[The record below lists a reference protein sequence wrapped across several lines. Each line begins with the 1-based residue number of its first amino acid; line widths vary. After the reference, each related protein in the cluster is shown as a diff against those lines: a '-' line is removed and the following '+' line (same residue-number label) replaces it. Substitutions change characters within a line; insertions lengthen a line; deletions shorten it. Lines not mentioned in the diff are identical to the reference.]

1 MTVASKSQRRAADP
15 SASVF
20 VSANAGSG
28 KTATLVN
35 RVARLLL
42 TGAAPESLLCVTY
55 TKAAA
60 AEMQTRL
67 FQRLGEWAVA
77 PDDTLRQE
85 LTDIDAQAADLA
97 DARALFARALETP
110 GGLKIQTLHAF
121 CESLLRRFP
130 LEADAPP
137 GFEVADDATTATLS
151 RRAREAVARRSLRPP
166 HTPLTDAFSHVAV
179 ELDLQALDGLLG
191 QLAAKR
197 RALAEWVDAIHGED
211 QVATAIWRLCGAAGP
226 TSFDEVKAAI
236 FQRVERARWRQWAD
250 RLRESPNKT
259 DRALA
264 DDMVLAAEGD
274 LEALFG
280 IFFTGKGQRRAKLTT
295 QKADPKVS
303 QGMEDLRDWA
313 DKAREDWFAAVVAH
327 NTTQILTLGVAI
339 NRLFAHEKSAHGVL
353 DFADLTERAHHL
365 LTRDAPQTRWV
376 LYRLDGGLNH
386 ILLDEA
392 QDTAPLQW
400 EILNALSEAFFD
412 GDTANGRPRT
422 QFVVGDEKQSIYAFQ
437 GAVPERLRV
446 EAAEAAGRARIAG
459 RAFANVQ
466 LDENFRTTAPILAF
480 VDRVCA
486 DPEVRHG
493 LTPGVGDNIE
503 AFPVHHRAQR
513 DGPGT
518 VDLWALEPNPDK
530 KEPNAW
536 WAPVDLPEAAD
547 PKRRLAERIAA
558 EVKAIVQRGERV
570 VGREGPRAARWG
582 DILILVRRR
591 GGGLFDHILREL
603 KKAGVPVGGADRLQ
617 LTQHGVFADLMALGR
632 FALFPEDDLTLAGL
646 LRSPLCDYDED
657 ALFALAHRRPG
668 SLWAAVRAARA
679 DSSLAAAALATLEP
693 AIAAARALTP
703 FDFYTGFLARP
714 DAAGHTLRRRLLTR
728 FGPEAR
734 EALDA
739 FLNET
744 ARLEALGF
752 THLET
757 FLDQMA
763 AVEVEVK
770 RDPEGQG
777 QAVRVMTVH
786 GAKGLEAPIVIL
798 PDTTGGKPRAGGLLE
813 VADGGFL
820 YSPRKG
826 EDCTAA
832 TEARAALDAAAD
844 KESARLLY
852 VALTR
857 ARDRLII
864 AGVQAKQKGGWYET
878 LERVFDGLDAREAY
892 LDDGFAFRRFGDE
905 PLTLPGDAATAPAPL
920 DLPPWLGPA
929 PAETPVA
936 DRLISASRLGL
947 STPDVLSP
955 LARLGG
961 LGRFRRGALIHRL
974 LQLLP
979 DLDPVRRADHA
990 ARILAREADLEPGQR
1005 EEIAAAA
1012 LAVLADPQFAELFG
1026 PGSEAEVALAG
1037 TVRGL
1042 PITGR
1047 IDRLLV
1053 TETRVLVADFKT
1065 NRPAPARIEDADET
1079 YFAQLGAYAAL
1090 LAEIYPGRAIEAALI
1105 WTEGP
1110 RLMPVPTEL
1119 MEQALASRLTPA
1131 TPPP

>member
-1 MTVASKSQRRAADP
+1 MTAASESQRRAADP
-15 SASVF
+15 GASVF

-77 PDDTLRQE
+77 PDEKLRQE
-85 LTDIDAQAADLA
+85 LADIDAQAADLA

-137 GFEVADDATTATLS
+137 GFEVADDATTAALS

-166 HTPLTDAFSHVAV
+166 HTPLTDAFGHVAV
-179 ELDLQALDGLLG
+179 EIDLRGLESL
-191 QLAAKR
+191 LAEMGAKR
-197 RALAEWVDAIHGED
+197 RALGDWLKAIHGED
-211 QVATAIWRLCGAAGP
+211 QLATAVWRLCGAAEP
-226 TSFDEVKAAI
+226 QSLDAVRAAI
-236 FQRVERARWRQWAD
+236 LQRVQNLRWRHWAES
-250 RLRESPNKT
+250 LSASPNKT

-264 DDMVLAAEGD
+264 DQMLLAADGD

-280 IFFTGKGQRRAKLTT
+280 IFYTGKGERRAKLTT
-295 QKADPKVS
+295 QKADPGVS
-303 QGMEDLRDWA
+303 AGMENLRDWA
-313 DKAREDWFAAVVAH
+313 DEAREDWFAAVIAH

-339 NRLFAHEKSAHGVL
+339 NQLFAHEKSAHGVL
-353 DFADLTERAHHL
+353 DFADLTERARHL
-365 LTRDAPQTRWV
+365 LTRDIPQTRWV

-412 GDTANGRPRT
+412 GETNTGRPRT
-422 QFVVGDEKQSIYAFQ
+422 LFVVGDEKQSIYAFQ

-446 EAAEAAGRARIAG
+446 EAAAAAGRAREAG
-459 RAFANVQ
+459 RVFANVQ

-513 DGPGT
+513 EGPGT
-518 VDLWALEPNPDK
+518 VDLWALEPAPAKD
-530 KEPNAW
+530 EPNAW
-536 WAPVDLPEAAD
+536 WAPVDLPEATD

-558 EVKAIVQRGERV
+558 EVKAIVERGERV
-570 VGREGPRAARWG
+570 VGRDGPRAARWG

-603 KKAGVPVGGADRLQ
+603 KKAGIPVGGADRLL

-657 ALFALAHRRPG
+657 ALFALAHGRPAG
-668 SLWAAVRAARA
+668 LWAALQAAREA
-679 DSSLAAAALATLEP
+679 SPLAASALATLEP

-714 DAAGHTLRRRLLTR
+714 DAAGHAMRRRLLTR

-763 AVEVEVK
+763 AVDVEVK

-777 QAVRVMTVH
+777 ETVRVMTVH

-798 PDTTGGKPRAGGLLE
+798 PDTTGGKPRGGALME
-813 VADGGFL
+813 VPEGGFL
-820 YSPRKG
+820 YSPRRG
-826 EDCTAA
+826 EDCAA
-832 TEARAALDAAAD
+832 AAAARAALEAAAE

-864 AGVQAKQKGGWYET
+864 AGVEARQKGGWYET
-878 LERVFDGLDAREAY
+878 LSRVFDGLDAREAHC
-892 LDDGFAFRRFGDE
+892 DDGAAFRRYGDD
-905 PLTLPGDAATAPAPL
+905 PQNAPRDAAAEAAPL
-920 DLPPWLGPA
+920 ALPAWLGPA
-929 PAETPVA
+929 PAEAPA
-936 DRLISASRLGL
+936 AERLISASRLGL
-947 STPDVLSP
+947 AAPAVLSP

-961 LGRFRRGALIHRL
+961 LGRFRRGTLIHRL

-979 DLDPVRRADHA
+979 DLDPARRADHA
-990 ARILAREADLEPGQR
+990 ARILAREQDLDPGQR
-1005 EEIAAAA
+1005 DEIAASA

-1026 PGSEAEVALAG
+1026 PGSQAEVALAG

-1042 PITGR
+1042 PVTGR

-1079 YFAQLGAYAAL
+1079 YLAQLGAYAAL
-1090 LAEIYPGRAIEAALI
+1090 LAEIYPARPIEAALV

-1110 RLMPVPTEL
+1110 RLMPVPAAL
-1119 MEQALASRLTPA
+1119 MQQALASRLAST
-1131 TPPP
+1131 